1 MMSSVQPTEA
11 EIAPAPS
18 DGVHIDFEVAVIGA
32 GFAGLVAGLTLL
44 EQGRTSMVILERGG
58 DVGGV
63 WRDTLYPGC
72 ACDIR
77 SNLYSIA
84 SKPNPDWRATYAT
97 QPEIFAYLRG
107 VAADAGLLP
116 YLRFN
121 TEVTEARF
129 IEGAGC
135 WRLADRAGGVLHVR
149 ALILALGPLNR
160 PSTPRIEGIDKFE
173 GTICHSSAWDPNFD
187 LTGKRVA
194 VVGAGAS
201 AVQIV
206 PNIASVVAHLTVF
219 QRSAPWVLP
228 RGGRKTTRLERGLFR
243 RLPFAQVLVRSAIY
257 WAMEVVGMAFFG
269 ATWLQK
275 LLAAVALRK
284 LAKEVRDPQT
294 RAKLTPDYAVGCKR
308 MTVSDDFYPAF
319 NRANVTLVTE
329 PIVALTPGG
338 VWTRDDQEHAV
349 DHIVF
354 ATGFVVADPD
364 DYLRVVGVGGEVLS
378 DLWAQTGAQAH
389 RGVTISGFPNLAM
402 LLGPNSGLSYA
413 SAVHVVES
421 QVAYVVQY
429 LDALDAAGPGAAMD
443 VRPEVQ
449 EAYNVSLQ
457 TKLEGTVWASG
468 CNSWYINR
476 SGRNTAIYPA
486 PTSQYRKLMRR
497 FDAQS
502 YTVTSPSPPRGEG
515 RSGGARAEVDA

>member
-1 MMSSVQPTEA
+1 MTSVQPTAA
-11 EIAPAPS
+11 EIVPS
-18 DGVHIDFEVAVIGA
+18 PTTEVPIDYEVGVIGA
-32 GFAGLVAGLTLL
+32 GFAGLIAGLNLL
-44 EQGRTSMVILERGG
+44 EQGRDSMVILERGA

-84 SKPNPDWRATYAT
+84 KKPNPDWRATYAA
-97 QPEIFAYLRG
+97 QPEILAYLQR

-121 TEVTEARF
+121 TEVVEARF
-129 IEGAGC
+129 LEDAGC
-135 WRLADRAGGVLHVR
+135 WRLTDQHSGVLHVR

-160 PSTPRIEGIDKFE
+160 PSTPKIEGIDGFE
-173 GTICHSSAWDPNFD
+173 GTIRHSSTWDPTFD

-206 PNIASVVAHLTVF
+206 PNIAGVVEHLTVF

-228 RGGRKTTRLERGLFR
+228 RGGRQTTALERSLFR
-243 RLPFAQVLVRSAIY
+243 RLPFVQELVRSAIY
-257 WAMEVVGMAFFG
+257 WAMEGVGMAFFG

-275 LLAAVALRK
+275 LLAATALRK
-284 LAKEVRDPQT
+284 LRNEVHDPVT
-294 RAKLTPDYAVGCKR
+294 RAALTPNYVVGCKR
-308 MTVSDDFYPAF
+308 MTVSDDFYPTF
-319 NRANVTLVTE
+319 NRSNVTLVTK
-329 PIVALTPGG
+329 PIVALTPTG
-338 VWTRDDQEHAV
+338 VRTGDDQEHAV

-364 DYLRVVGVGGEVLS
+364 DYLRVVGAGGEVLS
-378 DLWAQTGAQAH
+378 ELWAQTGAQAH

-413 SAVHVVES
+413 SAVHVAES
-421 QVAYVVQY
+421 QIGYVMQY
-429 LDALDAAGPGAAMD
+429 LDALDAAGPHAMLD
-443 VRPEVQ
+443 VKPQVQ
-449 EAYNVSLQ
+449 EAYNLDLQ
-457 TKLEGTVWASG
+457 SKLAGTVWASG

-476 SGRNTAIYPA
+476 QGRNTAIYPA
-486 PTSQYRKLMRR
+486 PTSQYRQLMGR
-497 FDAQS
+497 FDPES
-502 YTVTSPSPPRGEG
+502 YAVRKPAPSPWRGEQ
-515 RSGGARAEVDA
+515 R